1 MGMLNHAPRKLRT
14 AVALVV
20 TGAIVA
26 LFGLAAP
33 TEASTR
39 SSHRAAPASHAH
51 NPTGLMRLRGTT
63 TDGRHFKGT
72 FHATSFDVVNGALM
86 ATGEVKGWIV
96 GHGRPQPVAAQRV
109 TTQVIRGNGTDL
121 TGASSA
127 MRTAASS
134 FSSTQRAATA
144 GFVPAAAS
152 CPILNLVLGPLDLNV
167 LGLQVHLN
175 QVVLNIVAQS
185 GAGNLLGNL
194 LCAVAGLLDGGS
206 PLSGLLGQ
214 LSTLLNQILGVL
226 GGLQV

>member
-1 MGMLNHAPRKLRT
+1 MGMFNRAPRNVRT

-33 TEASTR
+33 TEASST
-39 SSHRAAPASHAH
+39 SHRTAFASQAH

-72 FHATSFDVVNGALM
+72 FHPTSFDVVSGALM
-86 ATGEVKGWIV
+86 ATGEVTGWIV
-96 GHGRPQPVAAQRV
+96 GKGRPQRVTAQQV
-109 TTQVIRGNGTDL
+109 TTQVLGGNGTDL

-127 MRTAASS
+127 MRTSASS
-134 FSSTQRAATA
+134 FSSTPGATTA

-152 CPILNLVLGPLDLNV
+152 CPILHLDLGPLNLDV

-175 QVVLNIVAQS
+175 QVVLDIVAQS

-194 LCAVAGLLDGGS
+194 LCAVAGLLDGS

>member
-1 MGMLNHAPRKLRT
+1 MGMFNRAPRSVRT

-33 TEASTR
+33 TEASST
-39 SSHRAAPASHAH
+39 SHRTASASQAH

-72 FHATSFDVVNGALM
+72 FHPTSFDVVSGALM
-86 ATGEVKGWIV
+86 ATGEVTGWIV
-96 GHGRPQPVAAQRV
+96 GKGRPQRVTAQQV
-109 TTQVIRGNGTDL
+109 TTQVLGGNGTDL

-127 MRTAASS
+127 MRTSASS
-134 FSSTQRAATA
+134 FSSTPGATTA

-152 CPILNLVLGPLDLNV
+152 CPILHLDLGPLNLDV

-175 QVVLNIVAQS
+175 QVVLDIVAQS

-194 LCAVAGLLDGGS
+194 LCAVAGLLDGS